1 MPRKPLEAKLNTKP
15 RNFLDEL
22 QKIDTKPVEM
32 KNSSASKASEGES
45 EEISY
50 SADAQSEDTL
60 PKIKS
65 AKMKVN
71 LYIETVIKRRT
82 EKIQNELREMAP
94 QDSASRINYSMIVE
108 TALQI
113 VFEDFNRTREKSR
126 LYEEITKQLRNK

>member
-1 MPRKPLEAKLNTKP
+1 MPRKPLKDKINTKP

-32 KNSSASKASEGES
+32 KNSSASEASESES
-45 EEISY
+45 EETSS
-50 SADAQSEDTL
+50 SADAQSEETL

-71 LYIETVIKRRT
+71 LYIETAIKRRT